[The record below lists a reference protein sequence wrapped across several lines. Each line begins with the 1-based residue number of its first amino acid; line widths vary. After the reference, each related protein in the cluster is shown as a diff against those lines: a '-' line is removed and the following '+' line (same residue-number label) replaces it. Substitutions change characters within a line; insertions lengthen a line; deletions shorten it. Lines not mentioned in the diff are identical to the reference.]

1 MKEQSTDGYEV
12 AYTGTFGG
20 KTTIGLA
27 AYMTDTNENINFTYL
42 VPTGTPGYPLPT
54 FYSATDPAKGVTV
67 PTATTPK
74 TAITLSP
81 ILMGILANIPPQF
94 GGPILLP
101 KNAATYL
108 NLGPI
113 RNRGIEASIDHRFS
127 SEWSAFGNYSWQD
140 TPEALDAD
148 SGQIPY
154 PVKEIGIPSEHR
166 FNAGLGYSGKTFF
179 GNANVNYASEALWLD
194 VLNAAYAGYT
204 DSYTML
210 NATLGVKLAEGKV
223 MFSLK
228 GINLTNEKIQ
238 QHIFGDILKRSVVAE
253 LRFFAK

>member
-1 MKEQSTDGYEV
+1 MEHD
-12 AYTGTFGG
+12 
-20 KTTIGLA
+20 
-27 AYMTDTNENINFTYL
+27 
-42 VPTGTPGYPLPT
+42 
-54 FYSATDPAKGVTV
+54 
-67 PTATTPK
+67 
-74 TAITLSP
+74 
-81 ILMGILANIPPQF
+81 
-94 GGPILLP
+94 
-101 KNAATYL
+101 
-108 NLGPI
+108 I

-210 NATLGVKLAEGKV
+210 TR
-223 MFSLK
+223 FRSRPHRS
-228 GINLTNEKIQ
+228 NLTCPSFSAK
-238 QHIFGDILKRSVVAE
+238 SVSSPPRPTKDTGNTASGPAP
-253 LRFFAK
+253 LAGTFW

>member
-20 KTTIGLA
+20 KTTVGLA
-27 AYMTDTNENINFTYL
+27 AYLTDTNENINFTYL
-42 VPTGTPGYPLPT
+42 VPPGTPGYPLPT
-54 FYSATDPAKGVTV
+54 FYSAADPAKGVTV

-74 TAITLSP
+74 DGDHA
-81 ILMGILANIPPQF
+81 LADPHGDPRQHP
-94 GGPILLP
+94 GAVRGPILLP

-148 SGQIPY
+148 EGQIPY

-194 VLNAAYAGYT
+194 VLNRPT
-204 DSYTML
+204 P
-210 NATLGVKLAEGKV
+210 ATP
-223 MFSLK
+223 
-228 GINLTNEKIQ
+228 TPT
-238 QHIFGDILKRSVVAE
+238 RC
-253 LRFFAK
+253 